1 MPKRSSLHQRPRC
14 DLPADLALTLRPIGV
29 VHSPYK
35 WRDEAPRQAN
45 VGEPAEGVIVLRQGL
60 QNTLK
65 DLAGFDRCWVLFWFN
80 WSRSWRQQLV
90 PPRDRVKRGV
100 FATRSPDRP
109 NPIGLSAVEIV
120 RITGCRIA
128 IRGLD
133 LKVPAGSSLAVFRC
147 STSSPTSPPTTP
159 FRSPG
164 PAGWRTWPARGRT
177 TVIARGLVLVRAQHG
192 GWSTVGN

>member
-133 LKVPAGSSLAVFRC
+133 LLDGTPVLDLKPYIPAYDAFPLSGAGWVEDLA
-147 STSSPTSPPTTP
+147 
-159 FRSPG
+159 SPG
-164 PAGWRTWPARGRT
+164 PDHRYR
-177 TVIARGLVLVRAQHG
+177 
-192 GWSTVGN
+192 